1 MTSSPTH
8 PSLSFFWPSPT
19 HPSLLFFRLALPTL
33 PEPLPTLS
41 EDFSEDF
48 SEDALHQSEA
58 RTLFGKSG
66 SNLAHDVSLMSF
78 LRFF

>member
-8 PSLSFFWPSPT
+8 PSLLFFWPSPT

-41 EDFSEDF
+41 EDFPTIPEAFPKMLSDQIR
-48 SEDALHQSEA
+48 SQVNLRKIWSQS
-58 RTLFGKSG
+58 SP
-66 SNLAHDVSLMSF
+66 
-78 LRFF
+78 

>member
-8 PSLSFFWPSPT
+8 PSLFFSDHPPPTPPSFFWPSPN

-33 PEPLPTLS
+33 PEDFPKIS
-41 EDFSEDF
+41 EDFPTI

-58 RTLFGKSG
+58 RTIFGKSG
-66 SNLAHDVSLMSF
+66 LI
-78 LRFF
+78 